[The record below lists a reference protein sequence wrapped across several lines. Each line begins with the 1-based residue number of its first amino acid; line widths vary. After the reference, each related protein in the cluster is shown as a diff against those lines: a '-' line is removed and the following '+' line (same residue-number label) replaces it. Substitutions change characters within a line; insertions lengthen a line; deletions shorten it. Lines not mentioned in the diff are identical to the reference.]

1 MLVRSWVVLI
11 ILFLS
16 SRFYR
21 KRIALFSFRDY
32 FFSEAQRSS
41 KDLWWLI
48 NFCITFSHPLL
59 YGVHILELGFW
70 QGELSLCR
78 LLLAEGEVLWASLQH
93 SHFNCCLQPLP
104 NQDMASWCLG
114 DTECLSTEECTGQ
127 GWSLGEIAQSSMKRV
142 SQNLSVFQHAP
153 KTASPSPHVCSPFQ
167 FGWSQGQISH
177 WIQSSKVLAFRGKS
191 IWRIMMQYKHFCYKF
206 IM

>member
-41 KDLWWLI
+41 KDLSWLI

-78 LLLAEGEVLWASLQH
+78 VLLAEGEVLWASLQH

-114 DTECLSTEECTGQ
+114 DRVPVHQGVHKARLISRRNSTKFYEEGFTKFVCLSACSENCIPFSSRLLPVSVWMKPGADLPLNSKQ
-127 GWSLGEIAQSSMKRV
+127 QSLGI
-142 SQNLSVFQHAP
+142 
-153 KTASPSPHVCSPFQ
+153 
-167 FGWSQGQISH
+167 
-177 WIQSSKVLAFRGKS
+177 
-191 IWRIMMQYKHFCYKF
+191 
-206 IM
+206 